1 MAKVALFAFV
11 FSALFAFV
19 CAHSE
24 NAALIDVCCAIGVLV
39 DAWWAVGRRLS
50 STLGMRSTSIAVA
63 CVPRA
68 LTELHDLDD
77 VLMTGLAAEAAGEA
91 AAAVAGTQGARR
103 GERHDGRSIFV

>member
-1 MAKVALFAFV
+1 MG
-11 FSALFAFV
+11 S
-19 CAHSE
+19 
-24 NAALIDVCCAIGVLV
+24 
-39 DAWWAVGRRLS
+39 W
-50 STLGMRSTSIAVA
+50 STLIVNAWHAFEYRSTSIAVA

-77 VLMTGLAAEAAGEA
+77 VLTTGLAAEAAGEA